1 MPRRKTAILAR
12 EKQPDEH
19 FNSVEVEM
27 MIRQITKE
35 GKYQKASAIV
45 RKALDS
51 VFEQQVKK
59 GPYKP
64 VAEAA
69 NEKSDRRSRA
79 DRNAQSEESEADKEV
94 DLARM
99 RREEATVFILTDVL
113 ERAGPE
119 LELTSKRIGGA
130 NIQVPVV
137 VKQGRKIKLAIRA
150 VVRNARKRRK
160 KDAVPMFT
168 ALASEI
174 TDVIRGSAQTLVDK
188 ENLLKM
194 ARANAVYSGT
204 RR

>member
-12 EKQPDEH
+12 KKLPDDH
-19 FNSVEVEM
+19 YSSVEVEM
-27 MIRQITKE
+27 MIRQMTKE
-35 GKYQKASAIV
+35 GKYQKACAIV

-51 VFEQQVKK
+51 VFDNQVKK

-64 VAEAA
+64 LAEAS
-69 NEKSDRRSRA
+69 NERPDRRSRA
-79 DRNAQSEESEADKEV
+79 DRHAQEEAEADKEV
-94 DLARM
+94 DLSKM
-99 RREEATVFILTDVL
+99 SREDATVLILTDVL

-174 TDVIRGSAQTLVDK
+174 MDVIRGNAQTLVDK

-194 ARANAVYSGT
+194 ARANAVYSGS